1 MKLLKKFF
9 SDFVLASDGSPE
21 NISLWIRSVD
31 KKMAKIIDGKSV
43 ALKVKEEVGE
53 GVRKLVAEKGITPK
67 LTVVLVGEDPAS
79 QVYVRN
85 KERGCAEVG
94 MISEVRRLP
103 SATRQDELVEIV
115 SQLNADRSVHGILVQ
130 LPLPKGLKEQPL
142 LDGIDPRKDVDGLN
156 PINMGKLLKGDE
168 SGFVACTPQGII
180 ELILST
186 GTEIQGREA
195 VVVGRSNIVGKPV
208 AILLLQKNATVTVC
222 HSRTRDLGEITRRA
236 DILVA
241 AVGSPRI
248 IQGKM
253 IKEGA
258 VIIDVGTNRVGEKL
272 VGDVDF
278 QSAQERAGFITPVP
292 GGVGPMTIALLMK
305 NTLKAA
311 RLLAS

>member
-1 MKLLKKFF
+1 
-9 SDFVLASDGSPE
+9 VWASDGVLQE
-21 NISLWIRSVD
+21 TSLWIRSVD
-31 KKMAKIIDGKSV
+31 KKMAKVIDGKTV
-43 ALKVKEEVGE
+43 ALKVKDEVKE
-53 GVRKLVAEKGITPK
+53 GVQKLIDEKGITPK
-67 LTVVLVGEDPAS
+67 LAVVLVGEDPAS

-94 MISEVRRLP
+94 MISEVKRLP
-103 SATRQDELVEIV
+103 PTTKQEELVEII
-115 SQLNADRSVHGILVQ
+115 SRLNADRSVHGILVQ
-130 LPLPKGLKEQPL
+130 LPLPAGLKEQIL
-142 LDGIDPRKDVDGLN
+142 LDGIDPQKDVDGLN

-186 GTEIQGREA
+186 GIEIQGKEA

-208 AILLLQKNATVTVC
+208 AILLLQRNATVTVC
-222 HSRTRDLGEITRRA
+222 HSRTRNLGEVTSRA

-241 AVGSPRI
+241 AVGRPKI
-248 IQGKM
+248 IKGEM
-253 IKEGA
+253 IKGGA

-278 QSAQERAGFITPVP
+278 QAAQERAGFITPVP